1 MIEKRKDI
9 YELRP
14 FGRQRLLTA
23 INMYKSSKHV
33 RFNFLKTIFGVA
45 TIFLFLGTT
54 EGLFSQSIVGNVSQL
69 PQIEQVNDPYQ
80 SRFFRVGEAPKITV
94 YTTYGDINVVHN
106 PNING
111 VQVDLYVK
119 REFSL
124 WSGSRSLDNYR
135 IIIQQNGNE
144 VIASVEDKRSGRRSR
159 IEHDVQF
166 SFVVQVPKRGSMN
179 LRTIKGEIE
188 MDGVDGQHFI
198 QNHDGNL
205 YVKNSEGEIRVS
217 STSGDIDLF
226 ELKGN
231 VFAKN
236 VSGSIFSR
244 SNAGEIRLSTVSGH
258 VETSDLTG
266 VLVAATVS
274 GDISAQMQEVS
285 RGIYLESVSGDID
298 LVLPKYRGYSIKAS
312 ALRYDFEGLSSSE
325 SVKRTQSQFSTIEV
339 REGGIPVNL
348 SSVSGTIRIRES
360 Q

>member
-1 MIEKRKDI
+1 
-9 YELRP
+9 
-14 FGRQRLLTA
+14 
-23 INMYKSSKHV
+23 MYKSSKHV
-33 RFNFLKTIFGVA
+33 RYNFLKTIVGVA
-45 TIFLFLGTT
+45 TIFLFLGST
-54 EGLFSQSIVGNVSQL
+54 EGLHSQSIVGNVSQI
-69 PQIEQVNDPYQ
+69 PQKEQMNDPYE
-80 SRFFRVGEAPKITV
+80 SRFFRVGGAPKLSV
-94 YTTYGDINVVHN
+94 YTTYGDIKVVHN

-144 VIASVEDKRSGRRSR
+144 IIASVEDRRSGRRSR
-159 IEHDVQF
+159 IDHDVQF

-205 YVKNSEGEIRVS
+205 YVKRSEGEIRVS
-217 STSGDIDLF
+217 STTGDIDLS

-231 VFAKN
+231 IFAKN
-236 VSGSIFSR
+236 VNGSIFSR
-244 SNAGEIRLSTVSGH
+244 SNAGEIRLNTVSGD
-258 VETSDLTG
+258 VETSDLIG

-274 GDISAQMQEVS
+274 GNINAQIDEVS
-285 RGIYLESVSGDID
+285 RGIYLESVSGNID
-298 LVLPKYRGYSIKAS
+298 LDLPKSRGYSIRAS
-312 ALRYDFEGLSSSE
+312 ALRYDFDGLSSSE
-325 SVKRTQSQFSTIEV
+325 SVRQMQSQYSTVEV